1 MTLYKYIKTHPL
13 PDRQVRNFIAA
24 VCDLDA
30 ATIKFWQKNPKKIEP
45 KYYAE
50 IEKATLG
57 HVTVDELANK

>member
-1 MTLYKYIKTHPL
+1 MKLYDYIKTHPL

-24 VCDLDA
+24 VCNLDA
-30 ATIKFWQKNPKKIEP
+30 ETIKFWQKHPKKIEP
-45 KYYAE
+45 KYYAA